1 MFKKEKQ
8 PKAVTPTATE
18 EKKQL
23 LFCGKGWQTNKGIIL
38 KINADQLEKHV
49 KENQSL
55 INKWGDIKIYVGE
68 KKEKGKA
75 GETLYLTIME
85 HNEEEKTS

>member
-8 PKAVTPTATE
+8 TKAVTPTATE

-23 LFCGKGWQTNKGIIL
+23 LFVGKGWTTSKGIIL
-38 KINADQLEKHV
+38 KINADQLESHV
-49 KENQSL
+49 KENQTL
-55 INKWGDIKIYVGE
+55 INKWGDIKLYVGE

-75 GETLYLTIME
+75 GETLYITLME
-85 HNEEEKTS
+85 HEQEKEN